1 MTLFR
6 SAGCASCSNTGYKG
20 RLLVCETMEIS
31 DRLRQAILR
40 CASREEIWKI
50 AAEEG
55 METLRRCALRSALE
69 GLTSLEE
76 SLKVSL

>member
-1 MTLFR
+1 
-6 SAGCASCSNTGYKG
+6 
-20 RLLVCETMEIS
+20 MEIS